1 MRVKLQN
8 FIGEW
13 VEFDIGESATIL
25 CAILRKISGD
35 EVLDV
40 VRRNKAIKTY
50 DSEKYYRYT
59 DYNYRSQIVCVDGE
73 WKEWFMNE
81 RVVRESEEK
90 K

>member
-40 VRRNKAIKTY
+40 VRRNKTIKTY

-59 DYNYRSQIVCVDGE
+59 DYNYRSQIVCADSE
-73 WKEWFMNE
+73 WEEWFMNE

>member
-50 DSEKYYRYT
+50 DSDKYCRYT
-59 DYNYRSQIVCVDGE
+59 RRSARTNAQRLQ
-73 WKEWFMNE
+73 E
-81 RVVRESEEK
+81 RFVFEGVECGLWQ
-90 K
+90 

>member
-1 MRVKLQN
+1 MKVKLQN

-40 VRRNKAIKTY
+40 VRRNKTIKTY

-59 DYNYRSQIVCVDGE
+59 DYNYRSQIVCADSE
-73 WKEWFMNE
+73 WEEWFMNE